1 VDHLNQITSDCFN
14 AISQLRELEGSAGV
28 PESIH
33 RRMQGYMDAMR
44 GRARDQGMPQRDAD
58 DIAYALAALI
68 DEIGMGKPEPL
79 AGYWMARPLQ
89 LQYFN
94 ENLAGEGFFLRLE
107 ELRRD
112 NRRIDV
118 LRVYYQ
124 CLLLGFQGKFSMR
137 GGELELMRMIDQL
150 RSEVER
156 QIERPDHLSPAGEP
170 PDEPLLQRSQR
181 NPFLWAALGVF
192 AVAIAVFIGLRLSL
206 NAHVSALADRV
217 EELNR

>member
-1 VDHLNQITSDCFN
+1 VDHLNQITADCFN
-14 AISQLRELEGSAGV
+14 AVSQLRELEGAAGV
-28 PESIH
+28 PEAIH

-44 GRARDQGMPQRDAD
+44 GRAREQGMPQRDGD

-68 DEIGMGKPEPL
+68 DEIAMGKAEPL

-112 NRRIDV
+112 SRRIDV

-137 GGELELMRMIDQL
+137 GGELELMRMVDQL
-150 RSEVER
+150 RTELER

-170 PDEPLLQRSQR
+170 PDEPLLQSSQR

-206 NAHVSALADRV
+206 NSHVSALVDRV
-217 EELNR
+217 EELYR